1 MFIQNIKKYFRL
13 AQGATGLTR
22 ENLLLRALN
31 EIFANHVVTECE
43 WQDASP
49 DTIRIWREQIE
60 KLLDATEFA
69 VVSADAYSG
78 EATGLSENIEALRA
92 NLNTIKSRIENLS
105 LQRQQLQ
112 TEFEDQKIH
121 TENLQKE
128 IELLKQFKTLLP
140 LRTTLHEILGV
151 QKLHNMANKNLIP
164 AMQRNQTRLKELQ
177 NQVQTA
183 LEKQDKLLKE
193 EIELNEK
200 EWAEIR
206 EKIG

>member
-13 AQGATGLTR
+13 AQSATGLTR
-22 ENLLLRALN
+22 ENLLLKALN
-31 EIFANHVVTECE
+31 EIFTNHVVTEHE
-43 WQDASP
+43 WQNASP
-49 DTIRIWREQIE
+49 DIVRIWREQIE

-92 NLNTIKSRIENLS
+92 NLNTIKSRVENLS

-112 TEFEDQKIH
+112 TEFEDLNIH
-121 TENLQKE
+121 AENLQKE
-128 IELLKQFKTLLP
+128 IELLIQFKTLLP
-140 LRTTLHEILGV
+140 LRTALHEV
-151 QKLHNMANKNLIP
+151 QGEQTLHNMANNDLIP
-164 AMQRNQTRLKELQ
+164 AMRRNQSQLEQLQ
-177 NQVQTA
+177 EQVKTA

-200 EWAEIR
+200 EWAAIR